1 MASKR
6 DIAKFNK
13 RLLNGLKENKE
24 QVEKALKI
32 FDDFYADCDTRGMAI
47 IDRLS
52 STQGDK
58 TLIFEIEQWREERE
72 KNLFDY
78 SFVIVN
84 GDGEVILDGADGEL
98 PLPSVLQRFKDKQ
111 RKLSVFLC

>member
-6 DIAKFNK
+6 DIAKFN
-13 RLLNGLKENKE
+13 RELLNGLKESEE
-24 QVEKALKI
+24 QVKKALKV

-58 TLIFEIEQWREERE
+58 TLIFEIEQWREEKE

-84 GDGEVILDGADGEL
+84 GDGEVILDEADGEL
-98 PLPSVLQRFKDKQ
+98 PMPLVLQRFRDAKM
-111 RKLSVFLC
+111 KLCVFLC